1 MPIAIRFTLIN
12 PWRASRTLAP
22 HTAHPTMTTL
32 IPNPRQAGVL
42 EAVRALGSASVEAL
56 AERFGVTLQTVRRD
70 VKLLSDAGLLA
81 RFHGGVRLPAST
93 TENIAYRQRQALN
106 DGAKRRIARAVAA
119 QVPEGC
125 SLILNIGTTTEAIA
139 RALVRHRGLR
149 VITNNLNVAA
159 ILSDNADCEVI
170 VAGGLVRSR
179 DRGIIGETTVEF
191 IGQFR
196 VDIGLIGISGIEA
209 DGTLR
214 DFDVREVKVAQA
226 VIRASRQ
233 VWLAADHSKFNRPA
247 MVEVGRLAQVDRLFT
262 DIAPPPAFDALLT
275 EAGVACTLADGDAA
289 ADHTGDTP

>member
-1 MPIAIRFTLIN
+1 
-12 PWRASRTLAP
+12 
-22 HTAHPTMTTL
+22 
-32 IPNPRQAGVL
+32 
-42 EAVRALGSASVEAL
+42 
-56 AERFGVTLQTVRRD
+56 

-106 DGAKRRIARAVAA
+106 DAAKRRIAQAVAA

-139 RALVRHRGLR
+139 RALVHHRGLR

-170 VAGGLVRSR
+170 VAGGQVRAR

-191 IGQFR
+191 MAQFR
-196 VDIGLIGISGIEA
+196 VDIGLIGISGIES

-226 VIRASRQ
+226 IIRASRQ
-233 VWLAADHSKFNRPA
+233 VWLAADHSKFDRPA
-247 MVEVGRLAQVDRLFT
+247 MVEVGRLDQVHRLFT
-262 DIAPPPAFDALLT
+262 DRAPPPPFDVLLA
-275 EAGVACTLADGDAA
+275 EAGVGCTLCAPDPHEPTPATDNPDTPGD
-289 ADHTGDTP
+289 DTGDTP